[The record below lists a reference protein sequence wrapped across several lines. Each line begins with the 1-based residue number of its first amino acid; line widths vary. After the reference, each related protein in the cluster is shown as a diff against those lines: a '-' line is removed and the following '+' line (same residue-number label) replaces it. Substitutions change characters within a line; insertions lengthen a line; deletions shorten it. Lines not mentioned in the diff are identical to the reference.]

1 MLTDIDVSKIE
12 CKKFLTVNINDDNA
26 CMVLQTTHNFHL
38 EDLQKEALQYI
49 FSHGKSSLESTSF
62 VGLPSGYVKLIIES
76 DNLVCTEE
84 IIYPKMIQWEQHQCR
99 KEQHVTDNDEQ
110 HVTGNDEQ
118 HVTAYDEQHVTG
130 NDE

>member
-1 MLTDIDVSKIE
+1 MLTDIDVIKIE
-12 CKKFLTVNINDDNA
+12 CKKFLAVNINF
-26 CMVLQTTHNFHL
+26 QS

-84 IIYPKMIQWEQHQCR
+84 II
-99 KEQHVTDNDEQ
+99 
-110 HVTGNDEQ
+110 
-118 HVTAYDEQHVTG
+118 
-130 NDE
+130 